1 MKRRALVTIVV
12 LALATAGPGRSA
24 LGQPASSDQGEH
36 ELEGR
41 IVNVS
46 GEKIQL
52 ADGTVVRVPAG
63 LAASADLREGHAVK
77 LRYAVKDKENV
88 ATAIEFPDRVP
99 AGTRQ

>member
-12 LALATAGPGRSA
+12 LGLAAAGPSRSV
-24 LGQPASSDQGEH
+24 LGQTSSSEQGEQ

-52 ADGTVVRVPAG
+52 ADGTVVRVPAA
-63 LAASADLREGHAVK
+63 LAGSADLREGHAVK

>member
-1 MKRRALVTIVV
+1 MQRRALVTIVV
-12 LALATAGPGRSA
+12 LALATAGPSRSV
-24 LGQPASSDQGEH
+24 LGQMTSPGQGEH

-52 ADGTVVRVPAG
+52 ADGTVVRVPVA
-63 LAASADLREGHAVK
+63 LAAPADLREGHTVR
-77 LRYAVKDKENV
+77 LRYAIKDKENV